1 MSYVHMKN
9 RSLLIFY
16 LLSIC
21 LSACGQS
28 QSFDEMLNS
37 MYKHTVPLISVQ
49 QLKYELESDSTIVI
63 LDAREKNEYNV
74 SHIKNARYVGY
85 DDFNIKS
92 VSDISKDAKI
102 IVNCSVGYRSERIG
116 EKLKKANY
124 TNVSN
129 LYGGIFSWVNQ
140 GYPVY
145 TSDNTI
151 TNKIHAYS
159 EKWGIWLKKGE
170 KVYE

>member
-85 DDFNIKS
+85 DGFNIKS

-151 TNKIHAYS
+151 TNKVHAYS

>member
-1 MSYVHMKN
+1 MKK
-9 RSLLIFY
+9 SGLLLLFP
-16 LLSIC
+16 LLSVC
-21 LSACGQS
+21 FSAFGQS

-37 MYKHTVPLISVQ
+37 MYKHTVPLINVQ
-49 QLKYELESDSTIVI
+49 QLKDILESDSTMVI
-63 LDAREKNEYNV
+63 LDAREEREYNV

-85 DDFNIKS
+85 EDFNTES
-92 VSDISKDAKI
+92 VSDISKDTKI
-102 IVNCSVGYRSERIG
+102 ILNCSVGYRSERIG
-116 EKLKKANY
+116 EQLIKANY

-129 LYGGIFSWVNQ
+129 LYGGIFSWINQ

-145 TSDNTI
+145 TSDNMI
-151 TNKIHAYS
+151 TNKVHAYS